1 MLTQTKI
8 IEILRRELPDL
19 KANFGVKRMGI
30 FGSFVKGLQRED
42 SDVDILTDFEKPI
55 GLEFIEFAEH
65 IEELLNRKVD
75 ILTSGSIKNIR
86 IKEVAREIERTVVY
100 V

>member
-1 MLTQTKI
+1 MLTQAKVI
-8 IEILRRELPDL
+8 KILRRELPDL

-30 FGSFVKGLQRED
+30 FGSFAKGMQRND
-42 SDVDILTDFEKPI
+42 SDVDILAEFEKPI
-55 GLEFIEFAEH
+55 GLEFVEFAEH
-65 IEELLNRKVD
+65 IEKLLDRKVD

-86 IKEVAREIERTVVY
+86 IKKVATEIERDVIY